1 MGRTKEMA
9 VYLQDYNKIQ
19 LKIQHEMLNYTKL
32 DERVSEVCE
41 MCRVT
46 ENEMFSKTRETHI
59 AESRF
64 IFYSLCKKDGC
75 KPVDILRY
83 MKTRGYAVTHGN
95 IVYGQ
100 KKGEKILNKIKIIK

>member
-1 MGRTKEMA
+1 MGKTKELA
-9 VYLQDYNKIQ
+9 HQLLYDYNTLQYKIQ
-19 LKIQHEMLNYTKL
+19 QDMLNYTKL
-32 DERVSEVCE
+32 DERVSEVCD

-64 IFYSLCKKDGC
+64 IFYALCKEDGC

-83 MKTRGYAVTHGN
+83 MKTRGYNVTHGT

-100 KKGEKILNKIKIIK
+100 KKGEQIVKTINNK